1 MFPIIRYVLDLVW
14 CLLPFASIYILIP
27 LLIFAFINN
36 FIRHKVQLRF
46 QNIKKITTR
55 FLLLFVKYSCLTICV
70 FYCFWGF
77 HYLAPNPAL
86 KMNLTIKSIS
96 KAALLEELLLTK
108 DSLIQTYNSKINSNT
123 LNINKLKQE
132 TFTFCKKNLN
142 PNLQYHINQ
151 SVLVSVR
158 QIYPKGWLSGFGAS
172 GIYNPFTG
180 ECNLDAGLHPI
191 QKPYTIA
198 HELTHACG
206 ITDEGFCNF
215 VAYLVC
221 TGSKNI
227 DSRYSGFLM
236 YWRTVGAE
244 YKAIDPEAYKFLRAS
259 LPPKIIADLDNI
271 NATMLAMPNFISN
284 HTQIYDAFLKS
295 QGQQEG
301 VESYNKV
308 IGLVRAYR
316 KK

>member
-1 MFPIIRYVLDLVW
+1 MM
-14 CLLPFASIYILIP
+14 
-27 LLIFAFINN
+27 
-36 FIRHKVQLRF
+36 
-46 QNIKKITTR
+46 
-55 FLLLFVKYSCLTICV
+55 LLFKYSSITICL
-70 FYCFWGF
+70 FYCLWGV

-86 KMNLTIKSIS
+86 KMNLTIKSTT
-96 KAALLEELLLTK
+96 KAELLAELMRTK
-108 DSLIQTYNSKINSNT
+108 DSLIQIINQKSDNILDDKQ
-123 LNINKLKQE
+123 LNINELKQE
-132 TFTFCKKNLN
+132 TFIFCKQNLN
-142 PNLQYHINQ
+142 PNLQYHLNQ
-151 SVLVSVR
+151 SVLIPVR

-180 ECNLDAGLHPI
+180 ECNIDAGLHPI

-221 TGSKNI
+221 TKSLNI
-227 DSRYSGFLM
+227 DHRYSGYLM

-244 YKAIDPEAYKFLRAS
+244 YKAVAPENYRALRAS
-259 LPPKIIADLDNI
+259 LPAAIITDLDEI

-284 HTQIYDAFLKS
+284 HTYIYDAFLKS

-308 IGLVRAYR
+308 IGLVRAFR
-316 KK
+316 GE